1 MNNYYYKGKNPGY
14 YGYDN
19 NYYDYYYNG
28 NNYGY
33 DQSQYN
39 ENQNNY
45 FQAENKDSSKN
56 NSNDNSNENPK
67 LTLEKAILK
76 SSYPKYT
83 QDFIK
88 IWILNNYSNKKNIK
102 IYLTSINYENI
113 FLINYCLSI
122 KFNKIHYKIDLLIY
136 FPILYPNYEPEFYI
150 SKKKKNEFLNRYYK
164 DGKINE
170 KDFKINIDYFVRFD
184 AEKNNIEEIINKI
197 KEEFNKQFPIYRDKS
212 VNDGNNGLCGKCF
225 LNKESLYEIIIEN
238 TNNNYIKN
246 NYINDNKKEHNNLKT
261 NDNIKDTL
269 NNNIEKKKE
278 FDDKSFLD
286 FIRKQVKDILREKY
300 LNYKEKF
307 KTEKNQKE
315 LKKIDKSIKSKLNKV
330 QNNSEI
336 KNMQKNME
344 LLKVIKEKLCS
355 TEKVLIQEN
364 KKIQE
369 YNKKSVFDKCNR
381 YIKMKNE
388 KVMEYIVKKKAI
400 EDYLAYL
407 KKGYERQI
415 ISFEDMVKQTRIL
428 SREIFYFEYLKNK
441 EKSNKK

>member
-1 MNNYYYKGKNPGY
+1 M
-14 YGYDN
+14 
-19 NYYDYYYNG
+19 
-28 NNYGY
+28 
-33 DQSQYN
+33 
-39 ENQNNY
+39 
-45 FQAENKDSSKN
+45 
-56 NSNDNSNENPK
+56 
-67 LTLEKAILK
+67 
-76 SSYPKYT
+76 
-83 QDFIK
+83 
-88 IWILNNYSNKKNIK
+88 
-102 IYLTSINYENI
+102 
-113 FLINYCLSI
+113 
-122 KFNKIHYKIDLLIY
+122 
-136 FPILYPNYEPEFYI
+136 
-150 SKKKKNEFLNRYYK
+150 
-164 DGKINE
+164 
-170 KDFKINIDYFVRFD
+170 RFD

-197 KEEFNKQFPIYRDKS
+197 KEEFNKQFPLFKDKS
-212 VNDGNNGLCGKCF
+212 VNGGNNGLCGKCF
-225 LNKESLYEIIIEN
+225 LNKELLYEIIIEN

-407 KKGYERQI
+407 KKGYEKQI

-428 SREIFYFEYLKNK
+428 SREMFYFEYLKTK
-441 EKSNKK
+441 EKTNKK